1 MKRKI
6 EIFLRILLALALF
19 CGCFYVV
26 DTTLE
31 FKYDDGVTPMT
42 DFYSFPQD
50 SIDVILLGSSHLGVN
65 VNTTVLCNDY
75 GIGAYKLW
83 GATQP
88 VWNSYYDLV
97 EALKTQ
103 HPKVVVLEELCLSH
117 DAEFYEYANAVKNTM
132 GLRWSRNKVEAIFA
146 SYEPADRLNAF
157 FPLSQYHSRYAELTE
172 EDFHSYFWDN
182 RLSEHNTRDW
192 NAVCPMPEPSETTD
206 RQPVG
211 EKQMTYLKKILYL
224 CKKNNVPLLVMKAP
238 YSAPEAEKARLN
250 TVNDYLK
257 EEGIPVLDCLTNFRE
272 YGFDYATDFG
282 DTVGH
287 LNSTGCAKLTAVL
300 GQYLKDN
307 YDLPD
312 RTGDPLFAYATP
324 QDAEFILGKSFV
336 GDGQT
341 EFLDTGKKLYSGN
354 QDYTIF
360 TRFATRCDSDEKVLF
375 SCFSE
380 TEPYRG
386 LLVRLAQDGQLD
398 VVVGSN
404 YYTKLTLPEKEWAT
418 LAITRQGDQYSFYLE
433 GEPAGTA
440 QSDCESY
447 SGTLL
452 LGCERM
458 ANNTLGRL
466 SAVQIDRFELYDNA
480 KSPAECQTWTVENR
494 VNPSREQVL
503 ESWKTA
509 YAGIG
514 TYTLDAPF
522 RGDGEGYVDTGVR
535 LYADPET
542 DWHLTADLLLDDQD
556 GTYLSCFNEEVNAY
570 RGLLVRKSGN
580 TLTVQVGGGVSFSTL
595 VFDGPHNTLDIQKT
609 GSSYAVSFGGTLLGR
624 LDSPT
629 QPYYGSLLVGAE
641 RDYDLEP
648 FRQSQLTVW
657 SLTVEE

>member
-1 MKRKI
+1 MRRKI

-31 FKYDDGVTPMT
+31 FKYDDGVTPMS
-42 DFYSFPQD
+42 DFYSFPED
-50 SIDVILLGSSHLGVN
+50 SIDVLLLGSSHLGVN
-65 VNTTVLCNDY
+65 VDTTILCNDY

-88 VWNSYYDLV
+88 VWNSYYNLA

-117 DAEFYEYANAVKNTM
+117 DVEYYEYANAVKNTM

-146 SYEPADRLNAF
+146 SYEPKDRLNAF

-224 CKKNNVPLLVMKAP
+224 CKKNNIPLLVMKAP

-282 DTVGH
+282 DTAGH
-287 LNSTGCAKLTAVL
+287 LNSTGCAKLTAIL

-312 RTGDPLFAYATP
+312 RTGDPLFAYAIP
-324 QDAEFILGKSFV
+324 QDAEFILGKTFT
-336 GDGQT
+336 GDGQA
-341 EFLDTGKKLYSGN
+341 EFLDTGKTLYSGSR
-354 QDYTIF
+354 DYTIF
-360 TRFATRCDSDEKVLF
+360 ARFATRCDSNEKVLF

-386 LLVRLAQDGQLD
+386 LLVRLAEDGMLD

-404 YYTKLTLPEKEWAT
+404 YYTKLALPEKEWAT
-418 LAITRQGDQYSFYLE
+418 LAITKSGNQYTFYLE
-433 GEPAGTA
+433 GEQVGSA

-480 KSPAECQTWTVENR
+480 KSSAECLSWTAENR
-494 VNPSREQVL
+494 VNPSREQIL
-503 ESWKTA
+503 EGWKGA
-509 YAGIG
+509 YAGIED
-514 TYTLDAPF
+514 YTMDAPF
-522 RGDGEGYVDTGVR
+522 RGDGEACLDTGVQ
-535 LYADPET
+535 LYADPKA

-556 GTYLSCFNEEVNAY
+556 GTYLSCFNEEVDAY

-580 TLTVQVGGGVSFSTL
+580 TLTVQVGGGAGFSTL
-595 VFDGPHNTLDIQKT
+595 VFDGSHNTLDIEKT
-609 GSSYAVSFGGTLLGR
+609 GSSYTVSFGGTLLGR

-629 QPYYGSLLVGAE
+629 QPYYGSLLVGGE

-648 FRQSQLTVW
+648 FRQSALTVW
-657 SLTVEE
+657 SLTVK

>member
-1 MKRKI
+1 MRRNI

-31 FKYDDGVTPMT
+31 FKYDDGVTPMS
-42 DFYSFPQD
+42 DFYSFPED
-50 SIDVILLGSSHLGVN
+50 SIDVLLLGSSHMGVN
-65 VNTTVLCNDY
+65 VDTTILCNDY

-88 VWNSYYDLV
+88 VWNSYYNLV

-117 DAEFYEYANAVKNTM
+117 DVEYYEYANAVKNTM

-146 SYEPADRLNAF
+146 SYEPEDRLNAF

-224 CKKNNVPLLVMKAP
+224 CKKNNIPLLVMKAP

-282 DTVGH
+282 DTAGH
-287 LNSTGCAKLTAVL
+287 LNSTGCAKLTAIL

-307 YDLPD
+307 YDLPN

-324 QDAEFILGKSFV
+324 QDAEFILGKAFV

-341 EFLDTGKKLYSGN
+341 FFLDTGKTLYSGSR
-354 QDYTIF
+354 DYTIF
-360 TRFATRCDSDEKVLF
+360 VRFATRCDSNEKVLF

-386 LLVRLAQDGQLD
+386 LLVRLAEDGMLD

-404 YYTKLTLPEKEWAT
+404 YYTKLALPEKEWAT
-418 LAITRQGDQYSFYLE
+418 LAITKSGNQYTFYLE
-433 GEPAGTA
+433 GKQAGSA
-440 QSDCESY
+440 QSGCESY

-480 KSPAECQTWTVENR
+480 KSSAECLSWTAENR
-494 VNPSREQVL
+494 VNPSREQIL
-503 ESWKTA
+503 EGWKGA
-509 YAGIG
+509 YAGIED
-514 TYTLDAPF
+514 YTLDVPF
-522 RGDGEGYVDTGVR
+522 RGDGEACLDTGVQ
-535 LYADPET
+535 LYADPKA

-556 GTYLSCFNEEVNAY
+556 GTYLSCFNEEVDAY

-580 TLTVQVGGGVSFSTL
+580 TLTVQVGGGAGFSTL
-595 VFDGPHNTLDIQKT
+595 VFDGTHNTLDIEKT
-609 GSSYAVSFGGTLLGR
+609 GSSYTVSFGGTLLGR

-629 QPYYGSLLVGAE
+629 QPYYGSLLVGGE

-648 FRQSQLTVW
+648 FRQSALTVW
-657 SLTVEE
+657 SLTVE

>member
-1 MKRKI
+1 MRRNI

-31 FKYDDGVTPMT
+31 FKYDDGVTPMS
-42 DFYSFPQD
+42 DFYSFPED
-50 SIDVILLGSSHLGVN
+50 SIDVLLLGSSHLGVN
-65 VNTTVLCNDY
+65 LDTTILCNDY

-88 VWNSYYDLV
+88 VWNSYYNLA

-117 DAEFYEYANAVKNTM
+117 DVEYYEYANAVKNTM

-146 SYEPADRLNAF
+146 SYEPEDRLNAF

-224 CKKNNVPLLVMKAP
+224 CKKNNIPLLVMKAP

-282 DTVGH
+282 DTAGH
-287 LNSTGCAKLTAVL
+287 LNSTGCAKLTAIL

-312 RTGDPLFAYATP
+312 RTGDPLFAYAIP
-324 QDAEFILGKSFV
+324 QDAEFILGKTFT
-336 GDGQT
+336 GDGQV
-341 EFLDTGKKLYSGN
+341 EFLDTGKTLYSGSR
-354 QDYTIF
+354 DYTIF
-360 TRFATRCDSDEKVLF
+360 ARFATQCDSGEKVLF

-386 LLVRLAQDGQLD
+386 LLVRLAEDGMLD

-404 YYTKLTLPEKEWAT
+404 YYTKLALPEKEWAT
-418 LAITRQGDQYSFYLE
+418 LAITKSGDQYTFYLE
-433 GEPAGTA
+433 GKQAGSA
-440 QSDCESY
+440 QSGCESY
-447 SGTLL
+447 GGTLL

-480 KSPAECQTWTVENR
+480 KSSAECLSWTAENR
-494 VNPSREQVL
+494 VSPSREQIL
-503 ESWKTA
+503 ESWKAA
-509 YAGIG
+509 YAGIEA
-514 TYTLDAPF
+514 YTLDAPF
-522 RGDGEGYVDTGVR
+522 RGDGEACLDTGVR
-535 LYADPET
+535 LYADPKA

-556 GTYLSCFNEEVNAY
+556 GTYLSCFNEEVDAY

-580 TLTVQVGGGVSFSTL
+580 TLTVQVGGGAGFSTL
-595 VFDGPHNTLDIQKT
+595 VFDGTHNTLDIEKT
-609 GSSYAVSFGGTLLGR
+609 GSSYTVTFNGTLLGR

-648 FRQSQLTVW
+648 FRQSALTVW
-657 SLTVEE
+657 SLTVE

>member
-1 MKRKI
+1 MRRNI

-31 FKYDDGVTPMT
+31 FKYDDGVTPMS
-42 DFYSFPQD
+42 DFYSFPED
-50 SIDVILLGSSHLGVN
+50 SIDVLLLGSSHLGVN
-65 VNTTVLCNDY
+65 LDTTILCNDY

-88 VWNSYYDLV
+88 VWNSYYNLV

-117 DAEFYEYANAVKNTM
+117 DVEYYEYANAVKNTM

-146 SYEPADRLNAF
+146 SYEPEDRLNAF

-224 CKKNNVPLLVMKAP
+224 CKKNNIPLLVMKAP

-282 DTVGH
+282 DTAGH
-287 LNSTGCAKLTAVL
+287 LNSTGCAKLTAIL

-307 YDLPD
+307 YDLPN

-324 QDAEFILGKSFV
+324 QDAEFILGKAFV
-336 GDGQT
+336 GDVQT
-341 EFLDTGKKLYSGN
+341 VFLDTGKTLYSGSR
-354 QDYTIF
+354 DYTIF
-360 TRFATRCDSDEKVLF
+360 ARFATRCDSNEKVLF

-386 LLVRLAQDGQLD
+386 LLVRLAEDGMLD

-404 YYTKLTLPEKEWAT
+404 YYTKLALPEKEWAT
-418 LAITRQGDQYSFYLE
+418 LAITKSGDQYTFYLE
-433 GEPAGTA
+433 GEQVGSA

-447 SGTLL
+447 GGTLL

-480 KSPAECQTWTVENR
+480 KSSAECLSWTAENR
-494 VNPSREQVL
+494 VNPSREQIL
-503 ESWKTA
+503 EGWKGA
-509 YAGIG
+509 YAGIED
-514 TYTLDAPF
+514 YTMDAPF
-522 RGDGEGYVDTGVR
+522 RGDGEACLDTGVQ
-535 LYADPET
+535 LYADPKA

-556 GTYLSCFNEEVNAY
+556 GTYLSCFNEEVDAY

-580 TLTVQVGGGVSFSTL
+580 TLTVQVGGGAGFSTL
-595 VFDGPHNTLDIQKT
+595 VFDGSHNTLDIEKT
-609 GSSYAVSFGGTLLGR
+609 GSSYTVSFGGTLLGR

-629 QPYYGSLLVGAE
+629 QPYYGSLLVGGE

-648 FRQSQLTVW
+648 FRQSALTVW
-657 SLTVEE
+657 SLTVE

>member
-1 MKRKI
+1 MKRNI
-6 EIFLRILLALALF
+6 WIFLRILLALALF

-31 FKYDDGVTPMT
+31 FKYDDGVTPMS
-42 DFYSFPQD
+42 DFYSFPED
-50 SIDVILLGSSHLGVN
+50 SIDVIMLGSSHLGVN
-65 VNTTVLCNDY
+65 VDTTQLCNDY

-88 VWNSYYDLV
+88 VWNSYYNLV

-117 DAEFYEYANAVKNTM
+117 DVEYYEYANAVKNTM
-132 GLRWSRNKVEAIFA
+132 GLRWSRNKVEAILA
-146 SYEPADRLNAF
+146 SYESGDRLNAF

-172 EDFHSYFWDN
+172 DDFHSYFWDN
-182 RLSEHNTRDW
+182 RLSEHNTKDW
-192 NAVCPMPEPSETTD
+192 NAVCPMPEPSETSE

-224 CKKNNVPLLVMKAP
+224 CKKNNIPLLVMKAP

-257 EEGIPVLDCLTNFRE
+257 EEGIPVLDCLTNFRA
-272 YGFDYATDFG
+272 YGFDYAADFG
-282 DTVGH
+282 DTAGH
-287 LNSTGCAKLTAVL
+287 LNSTGCAKLTAIL

-336 GDGQT
+336 GDGKT
-341 EFLDTGKKLYSGN
+341 EFLDTGKKLYSGSR
-354 QDYTIF
+354 DYTVF
-360 TRFATRCDSDEKVLF
+360 ARFATRCDSDEKVLF

-398 VVVGSN
+398 VIVGSN
-404 YYTKLTLPEKEWAT
+404 YYTKLELPDKEWAT
-418 LAITRQGDQYSFYLE
+418 LAITKSGDQYAFYLE
-433 GEPAGTA
+433 GEQAGTA
-440 QSDCESY
+440 QSPCEAY

-466 SAVQIDRFELYDNA
+466 SAVRIDRFELYDNA
-480 KSPAECQTWTVENR
+480 KSSADCLAWTAENR
-494 VNPSREQVL
+494 VSPSREQIL
-503 ESWKTA
+503 ESWKAA
-509 YAGIG
+509 YAGVNA
-514 TYTLDAPF
+514 YTLEEPF
-522 RGDGEGYVDTGVR
+522 RGDGQACVDTGVR
-535 LYADPET
+535 LYADPEA
-542 DWHLTADLLLDDQD
+542 DWHLTADLLLDDRD
-556 GTYLSCFNEEVNAY
+556 GTYLSCFNEETDAY

-580 TLTVQVGGGVSFSTL
+580 TLSVQVGNGAVFSTL
-595 VFDGPHNTLDIQKT
+595 VFDGSHNTLEIEKT
-609 GSSYAVSFGGTLLGR
+609 GSSYSVSFNGTLLGR
-624 LDSPT
+624 LDSPA

-641 RDYDLEP
+641 RSYELEP

-657 SLTVEE
+657 SLTVE

>member
-26 DTTLE
+26 DSTLK
-31 FKYDDGVTPMT
+31 FKYDDGVTPMS
-42 DFYSFPQD
+42 DFYSFPKD

-65 VNTTVLCNDY
+65 VNTTALCNDY

-88 VWNSYYDLV
+88 VWNSYFDLV

-146 SYEPADRLNAF
+146 SYEPGDRLNAF

-282 DTVGH
+282 DTAGH
-287 LNSTGCAKLTAVL
+287 LNSTGSAKLTAIL

-341 EFLDTGKKLYSGN
+341 VFLDTGKKLYSGSR
-354 QDYTIF
+354 DYTIF
-360 TRFATRCDSDEKVLF
+360 ARFATRCDSDEKVLF

-418 LAITRQGDQYSFYLE
+418 LAITKRGDQYSFYLE

-466 SAVQIDRFELYDNA
+466 SAVQINRFELYDNA
-480 KSPAECQTWTVENR
+480 KSPAECQTWTAENR
-494 VNPSREQVL
+494 VNPSREQIL
-503 ESWKTA
+503 ESWKAA

-522 RGDGEGYVDTGVR
+522 RGDGEAYLDTDVR
-535 LYADPET
+535 LYADPKA
-542 DWHLTADLLLDDQD
+542 DWHLTADLLLDGQD
-556 GTYLSCFNEEVNAY
+556 GTYLSCFNEEVDAY

-580 TLTVQVGGGVSFSTL
+580 TLTVQVGGEASFSTL
-595 VFDGPHNTLDIQKT
+595 VFDGPHNTLDIVKT
-609 GSSYAVSFGGTLLGR
+609 GDSYAVSFNGTLLGTT
-624 LDSPT
+624 DSPT

-641 RDYDLEP
+641 RGYDLEP
-648 FRQSQLTVW
+648 FRQSPLTVW
-657 SLTVEE
+657 SLTVE

>member
-1 MKRKI
+1 MRRNI

-31 FKYDDGVTPMT
+31 FKYDDGVTPMS
-42 DFYSFPQD
+42 DFYSFPED
-50 SIDVILLGSSHLGVN
+50 SIDVLLLGSSHLGVN
-65 VNTTVLCNDY
+65 LDTTILCNDY

-88 VWNSYYDLV
+88 VWNSYYNLV

-117 DAEFYEYANAVKNTM
+117 DVEYYEYANAVKNTM

-146 SYEPADRLNAF
+146 SYEPEDRLNAF

-224 CKKNNVPLLVMKAP
+224 CKKNNIPLLVMKAP

-282 DTVGH
+282 DTAGH
-287 LNSTGCAKLTAVL
+287 LNSTGCAKLTAIL

-307 YDLPD
+307 YDLPN

-324 QDAEFILGKSFV
+324 QDAEFILGKAFV

-341 EFLDTGKKLYSGN
+341 FFLDTGKTLYSGSR
-354 QDYTIF
+354 DYTIF
-360 TRFATRCDSDEKVLF
+360 VRFATRCDSNEKVLF

-386 LLVRLAQDGQLD
+386 LLVRLAEDGMLD

-404 YYTKLTLPEKEWAT
+404 YYTKLALPEKEWAT
-418 LAITRQGDQYSFYLE
+418 LAITKSGNQYTFYLE
-433 GEPAGTA
+433 GKQAGSA
-440 QSDCESY
+440 QSGCESY

-480 KSPAECQTWTVENR
+480 KSSAECLSWTAENR
-494 VNPSREQVL
+494 VNPSREQIL
-503 ESWKTA
+503 EGWKGA
-509 YAGIG
+509 YAGIED
-514 TYTLDAPF
+514 YTLDAPF
-522 RGDGEGYVDTGVR
+522 RGDGEACLDTGVQ
-535 LYADPET
+535 LYADPKA

-556 GTYLSCFNEEVNAY
+556 GTYLSCFNEEVDAY

-580 TLTVQVGGGVSFSTL
+580 TLTVQVGGGAGFSTL
-595 VFDGPHNTLDIQKT
+595 VFDGSHNTLDIEKT
-609 GSSYAVSFGGTLLGR
+609 GSSYTVSFGGTLLGR

-629 QPYYGSLLVGAE
+629 QPYYGSLLVGGE

-648 FRQSQLTVW
+648 FRQSALTVW
-657 SLTVEE
+657 SLTVK

>member
-1 MKRKI
+1 MRRNI

-31 FKYDDGVTPMT
+31 FKYDDGVTPMS
-42 DFYSFPQD
+42 DFYSFPED
-50 SIDVILLGSSHLGVN
+50 SIDVLLLGSSHLGVN
-65 VNTTVLCNDY
+65 LDTTILCNDY

-88 VWNSYYDLV
+88 VWNSYYNLA

-117 DAEFYEYANAVKNTM
+117 DVEYYEYANAVKNTM

-146 SYEPADRLNAF
+146 SYEPEDRLNAF

-224 CKKNNVPLLVMKAP
+224 CKKNNIPLLVMKAP

-282 DTVGH
+282 DTAGH
-287 LNSTGCAKLTAVL
+287 LNSTGCAKLTAIL

-307 YDLPD
+307 YDLPN

-324 QDAEFILGKSFV
+324 QDAEFILGKAFV
-336 GDGQT
+336 GDVQT
-341 EFLDTGKKLYSGN
+341 VFLDTGKTLYSGSR
-354 QDYTIF
+354 DYTIF
-360 TRFATRCDSDEKVLF
+360 VRFATRCDSNEKVLF

-386 LLVRLAQDGQLD
+386 LLVRLAEDGMLD

-404 YYTKLTLPEKEWAT
+404 YYTKLALPEKEWAT
-418 LAITRQGDQYSFYLE
+418 LAITKSGNQYTFYLE
-433 GEPAGTA
+433 GEQVGSA

-447 SGTLL
+447 GGTLL

-480 KSPAECQTWTVENR
+480 KSSAECLSWTAENR
-494 VNPSREQVL
+494 VNPSREQIL
-503 ESWKTA
+503 EGWKGA
-509 YAGIG
+509 YAGIED
-514 TYTLDAPF
+514 YTLDVPF
-522 RGDGEGYVDTGVR
+522 RGDGEACLDTGVQ
-535 LYADPET
+535 LYADPKA

-556 GTYLSCFNEEVNAY
+556 GTYLSCFNEEVDAY

-580 TLTVQVGGGVSFSTL
+580 TLTVQVGGGAGFSTL
-595 VFDGPHNTLDIQKT
+595 VFDGSHNTLDIEKT
-609 GSSYAVSFGGTLLGR
+609 GSSYTVSFGGTLLGR

-629 QPYYGSLLVGAE
+629 QPYYGSLLVGGE

-648 FRQSQLTVW
+648 FRQSALTVW
-657 SLTVEE
+657 SLTVE

>member
-31 FKYDDGVTPMT
+31 FKYDDGITPIR
-42 DFYSFPQD
+42 DFYSFPED
-50 SIDVILLGSSHLGVN
+50 SIDVLMLGSSHLGVN
-65 VNTTVLCNDY
+65 VDTTILCNDY
-75 GIGAYKLW
+75 GIGSYKLW

-88 VWNSYYDLV
+88 VWNSYYNLA
-97 EALKTQ
+97 EALKNQ

-117 DAEFYEYANAVKNTM
+117 DAEYYEYANAVKNTM

-146 SYEPADRLNAF
+146 SYERGDRLNAF
-157 FPLSQYHSRYAELTE
+157 FPLSQYHSRYAELTQA
-172 EDFHSYFWDN
+172 DFHGYFWDN
-182 RLSEHNTRDW
+182 PLSEHNTRDW
-192 NAVCPMPEPSETTD
+192 NAVCPMPEPSQTTE

-272 YGFDYATDFG
+272 YGFDYAMDFG
-282 DTVGH
+282 DTAGH
-287 LNSTGCAKLTAVL
+287 LNSTGCAKLTAIL

-324 QDAEFILGKSFV
+324 QDAQFLLGKTFT

-341 EFLDTGKKLYSGN
+341 EFLDTGKKLYSGS

-360 TRFATRCDSDEKVLF
+360 TRFATRCDSSEKVLF

-386 LLVRLAQDGQLD
+386 LLVRLAEDNQLD
-398 VVVGSN
+398 VVVGGN
-404 YYTKLTLPEKEWAT
+404 YYTKLALPEKEWVT
-418 LAITRQGDQYSFYLE
+418 LAITKQGDQYTFYLE
-433 GEPAGTA
+433 GAQVGTA
-440 QSDCESY
+440 QSSCENY

-466 SAVQIDRFELYDNA
+466 SAVEIDRFELYDNA
-480 KSPAECQTWTVENR
+480 KSPAECLSWTEENR
-494 VNPSREQVL
+494 VNPSREQIL
-503 ESWKTA
+503 ESWKA
-509 YAGIG
+509 SYAGIEA
-514 TYTLDAPF
+514 YTLDAPF
-522 RGDGEGYVDTGVR
+522 RGDGEICVDTGVR
-535 LYADPET
+535 LYADPAA
-542 DWHLTADLLLDDQD
+542 DWHLTADLLLDDRD
-556 GTYLSCFNEEVNAY
+556 GTFLSCFNEEEGAY
-570 RGLLVRKSGN
+570 RGLLVRKAGN
-580 TLTVQVGGGVSFSTL
+580 ILSIQVGEEAVFSTL
-595 VFDGPHNTLDIQKT
+595 VFDGAHNILDVEKT
-609 GSSYAVSFGGTLLGR
+609 GSGYTVRFNGVLLGTA
-624 LDSPT
+624 DSEAL
-629 QPYYGSLLVGAE
+629 PYYGSLLVGAE
-641 RDYDLEP
+641 RNFDLEP
-648 FRQSQLTVW
+648 FRQSNLTVW
-657 SLTVEE
+657 SLTVE

>member
-1 MKRKI
+1 MRRNI

-31 FKYDDGVTPMT
+31 FKYDDGVTPMS
-42 DFYSFPQD
+42 DFYSFPED
-50 SIDVILLGSSHLGVN
+50 SIDVLLLGSSHLGVN
-65 VNTTVLCNDY
+65 LDTTILCNDY

-88 VWNSYYDLV
+88 VWNSYYNLV

-117 DAEFYEYANAVKNTM
+117 DVEYYEYANAVKNTM

-146 SYEPADRLNAF
+146 SYEPEDRLNAF

-224 CKKNNVPLLVMKAP
+224 CKKNNIPLLVMKAP

-282 DTVGH
+282 DTAGH
-287 LNSTGCAKLTAVL
+287 LNSTGCAKLTAIL

-307 YDLPD
+307 YDLPN

-324 QDAEFILGKSFV
+324 QDAEFILGKAFV

-341 EFLDTGKKLYSGN
+341 FFLDTGKTLYSGSR
-354 QDYTIF
+354 DYTIF
-360 TRFATRCDSDEKVLF
+360 VRFATRCDSNEKVLF

-386 LLVRLAQDGQLD
+386 LLVRLAEDGMLD

-404 YYTKLTLPEKEWAT
+404 YYTKLALPEKEWAT
-418 LAITRQGDQYSFYLE
+418 LAITKSGNQYTFYLE
-433 GEPAGTA
+433 GKQAGSA
-440 QSDCESY
+440 QSGCESY

-480 KSPAECQTWTVENR
+480 KSSAECLSWTAENR
-494 VNPSREQVL
+494 VNPSREQIL
-503 ESWKTA
+503 EGWKGA
-509 YAGIG
+509 YAGIED
-514 TYTLDAPF
+514 YTLDVPF
-522 RGDGEGYVDTGVR
+522 RGDGEACLDTGVQ
-535 LYADPET
+535 LYADPKA

-556 GTYLSCFNEEVNAY
+556 GTYLSCFNEEVDAY

-580 TLTVQVGGGVSFSTL
+580 TLTVQVGGGAGFSTL
-595 VFDGPHNTLDIQKT
+595 VFDGSHNTLDIEKT
-609 GSSYAVSFGGTLLGR
+609 GSSYTVSFGGTLLGR

-629 QPYYGSLLVGAE
+629 QPYYGSLLVGGE

-648 FRQSQLTVW
+648 FRQSALTVW
-657 SLTVEE
+657 SLTVE

>member
-1 MKRKI
+1 MRRNI

-31 FKYDDGVTPMT
+31 FKYDDGVTPMS
-42 DFYSFPQD
+42 DFYSFPED
-50 SIDVILLGSSHLGVN
+50 SIDVLLLGSSHMGVN
-65 VNTTVLCNDY
+65 VDTTILCNDY

-88 VWNSYYDLV
+88 VWNSYYNLA

-117 DAEFYEYANAVKNTM
+117 DVEYYEYANAVKNTM

-146 SYEPADRLNAF
+146 SYEPKDRLNAF

-192 NAVCPMPEPSETTD
+192 NAVRPMPEPSETTD

-224 CKKNNVPLLVMKAP
+224 CKKNNIPLLVMKAP

-282 DTVGH
+282 DTAGH
-287 LNSTGCAKLTAVL
+287 LNSTGCAKLTAIL

-307 YDLPD
+307 YDLPN

-324 QDAEFILGKSFV
+324 QDAEFILGKAFV

-341 EFLDTGKKLYSGN
+341 FFLDTGKTLYSGSR
-354 QDYTIF
+354 DYTIF
-360 TRFATRCDSDEKVLF
+360 VRFATRCDSNEKVLF

-386 LLVRLAQDGQLD
+386 LLVRLAEDGMLD

-404 YYTKLTLPEKEWAT
+404 YYTKLALPEKEWAT
-418 LAITRQGDQYSFYLE
+418 LAITKSGNQYTFYLE
-433 GEPAGTA
+433 GEQVGSA

-480 KSPAECQTWTVENR
+480 KSSAECLSWTAENR
-494 VNPSREQVL
+494 VNPSREQIL
-503 ESWKTA
+503 EGWKGA
-509 YAGIG
+509 YAGIED
-514 TYTLDAPF
+514 YTLDVPF
-522 RGDGEGYVDTGVR
+522 RGDGEACLDTGVQ
-535 LYADPET
+535 LYADPKA

-556 GTYLSCFNEEVNAY
+556 GTYLSCFNEEVDAY

-580 TLTVQVGGGVSFSTL
+580 TLTVQVGGGAGFSTL
-595 VFDGPHNTLDIQKT
+595 VFDGTHNTLDIEKT
-609 GSSYAVSFGGTLLGR
+609 GSSYTVSFGGTLLGR

-629 QPYYGSLLVGAE
+629 QPYYGSLLVGGE

-648 FRQSQLTVW
+648 FRQSALTVW
-657 SLTVEE
+657 SLTVE

>member
-1 MKRKI
+1 MN
-6 EIFLRILLALALF
+6 L
-19 CGCFYVV
+19 
-26 DTTLE
+26 DTT
-31 FKYDDGVTPMT
+31 
-42 DFYSFPQD
+42 
-50 SIDVILLGSSHLGVN
+50 I
-65 VNTTVLCNDY
+65 LCNDY

-88 VWNSYYDLV
+88 VWNSYYNLV

-117 DAEFYEYANAVKNTM
+117 DVEYYEYANAVKNTM

-146 SYEPADRLNAF
+146 SYEPEDRLNAF

-224 CKKNNVPLLVMKAP
+224 CKKNNIPLLVMKAP

-282 DTVGH
+282 DTAGH
-287 LNSTGCAKLTAVL
+287 LNSTGCAKLTAIL

-307 YDLPD
+307 YDLPN

-324 QDAEFILGKSFV
+324 QDAEFILGKAFV

-341 EFLDTGKKLYSGN
+341 FFLDTGKTLYSGSR
-354 QDYTIF
+354 DYTIF
-360 TRFATRCDSDEKVLF
+360 VRFATRCDSNEKVLF

-386 LLVRLAQDGQLD
+386 LLVRLAEDGMLD

-404 YYTKLTLPEKEWAT
+404 YYTKLALPEKEWAT
-418 LAITRQGDQYSFYLE
+418 LAITKSGNQYTFYLE
-433 GEPAGTA
+433 GKQAGSA
-440 QSDCESY
+440 QSGCESY

-480 KSPAECQTWTVENR
+480 KSSAECLSWTAENR
-494 VNPSREQVL
+494 VNPSREQIL
-503 ESWKTA
+503 EGWKGA
-509 YAGIG
+509 YAGIED
-514 TYTLDAPF
+514 YTLDVPF
-522 RGDGEGYVDTGVR
+522 RGDGEACLDTGVQ
-535 LYADPET
+535 LYADPKA

-556 GTYLSCFNEEVNAY
+556 GTYLSCFNEEVDAY

-580 TLTVQVGGGVSFSTL
+580 TLTVQVGGGAGFSTL
-595 VFDGPHNTLDIQKT
+595 VFDGTHNTLDIEKT
-609 GSSYAVSFGGTLLGR
+609 GSSYTVSFGGTLLGR

-629 QPYYGSLLVGAE
+629 QPYYGSLLVGGE

-648 FRQSQLTVW
+648 FRQSALTVW
-657 SLTVEE
+657 SLTVE